1 MDESKSQVFRCYV
14 RKRPGFDVEAQGL
27 GYGGQLLCF
36 AAARCPRPTLWVLSS
51 NQFAY
56 DWYCREG
63 FRPTGAEKPLSGG
76 LLERELRRE

>member
-1 MDESKSQVFRCYV
+1 MSTWGDLIENLYV
-14 RKRPGFDVEAQGL
+14 LPERQGS

-36 AAARCPRPTLWVLSS
+36 AAARCPRPTLWVLGS